1 MISASDRE
9 EAVKLIIEAAEVGL
23 SIPKACQELGIT
35 ERTNYRWI
43 KRRGTPEGCKDL
55 RPSAAY
61 KFWKE
66 RVLPHKSVIFLNSSF
81 CGV

>member
-43 KRRGTPEGCKDL
+43 KRRTT
-55 RPSAAY
+55 
-61 KFWKE
+61 
-66 RVLPHKSVIFLNSSF
+66 
-81 CGV
+81 